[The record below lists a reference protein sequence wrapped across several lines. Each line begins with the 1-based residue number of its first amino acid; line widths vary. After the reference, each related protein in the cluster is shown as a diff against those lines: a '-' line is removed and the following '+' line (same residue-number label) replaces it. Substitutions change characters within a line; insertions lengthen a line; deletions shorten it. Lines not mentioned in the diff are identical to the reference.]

1 MKRKPFRFGV
11 ASYGAATGAEWIA
24 KAQRA
29 EELGY
34 STLLV
39 PDHFVVQIATVP
51 ALAAAAAVTTKLRV
65 GSIVFGNDF
74 RHPILLAKEAATIDF
89 LSNGRFELG
98 LGAGWLKAEY
108 DAIGVPFDPPDVRVG
123 RLEESIKVIKSY
135 FGESPVTFSGQ
146 YYNVDGAKGVHQ
158 IPLPV
163 QKPHPP
169 ILIGAGGKRMLSLA
183 AREADIIGII
193 FRTKAD
199 GTGPDF
205 ADVSVSLTQKV
216 DWIKGAAGDR
226 FKDIE
231 LNVLTVAVAV
241 TNNKQQT
248 MAELFANLPLPAE
261 TMLSLPF
268 ALVGSEEEI
277 TGELEEYR
285 EQYGITYY
293 IIWDRDM
300 EMFAP
305 VVARMAGK

>member
-135 FGESPVTFSGQ
+135 FGESPVTYS
-146 YYNVDGAKGVHQ
+146 KGG
-158 IPLPV
+158 L
-163 QKPHPP
+163 
-169 ILIGAGGKRMLSLA
+169 
-183 AREADIIGII
+183 D
-193 FRTKAD
+193 
-199 GTGPDF
+199 
-205 ADVSVSLTQKV
+205 
-216 DWIKGAAGDR
+216 KG
-226 FKDIE
+226 
-231 LNVLTVAVAV
+231 
-241 TNNKQQT
+241 
-248 MAELFANLPLPAE
+248 
-261 TMLSLPF
+261 SC
-268 ALVGSEEEI
+268 
-277 TGELEEYR
+277 
-285 EQYGITYY
+285 
-293 IIWDRDM
+293 W
-300 EMFAP
+300 
-305 VVARMAGK
+305 